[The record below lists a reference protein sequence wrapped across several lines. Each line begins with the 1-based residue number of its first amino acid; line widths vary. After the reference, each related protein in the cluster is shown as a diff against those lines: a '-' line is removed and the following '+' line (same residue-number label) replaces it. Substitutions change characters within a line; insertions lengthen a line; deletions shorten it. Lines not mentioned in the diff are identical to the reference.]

1 MLSTVSTMSSASTVF
16 TMYLSSTMSATSIV
30 STNDQDHMVQKIIS
44 INYELQLSHGQL
56 QFLASSNQGT
66 DRIACLVF
74 LIDRIRGST
83 IAI

>member
-1 MLSTVSTMSSASTVF
+1 MSTMST
-16 TMYLSSTMSATSIV
+16 TSIV
-30 STNDQDHMVQKIIS
+30 STNDQDHMAQKIVS

-56 QFLASSNQGT
+56 QFLASSNQRT
-66 DRIACLVF
+66 DRTVSLVF

>member
-1 MLSTVSTMSSASTVF
+1 MST
-16 TMYLSSTMSATSIV
+16 TSIV
-30 STNDQDHMVQKIIS
+30 SSNDQDHMVQKIIS

-66 DRIACLVF
+66 DRMSCFVF
-74 LIDRIRGST
+74 LIDRIRDST

>member
-1 MLSTVSTMSSASTVF
+1 MST
-16 TMYLSSTMSATSIV
+16 TSIV
-30 STNDQDHMVQKIIS
+30 STNDQDHMAQKIIS

-56 QFLASSNQGT
+56 QFLASSNRGT
-66 DRIACLVF
+66 GRMSCLVF

>member
-1 MLSTVSTMSSASTVF
+1 MA
-16 TMYLSSTMSATSIV
+16 
-30 STNDQDHMVQKIIS
+30 QKIVS

-56 QFLASSNQGT
+56 QFLASSNQRT
-66 DRIACLVF
+66 DRTVSLVF